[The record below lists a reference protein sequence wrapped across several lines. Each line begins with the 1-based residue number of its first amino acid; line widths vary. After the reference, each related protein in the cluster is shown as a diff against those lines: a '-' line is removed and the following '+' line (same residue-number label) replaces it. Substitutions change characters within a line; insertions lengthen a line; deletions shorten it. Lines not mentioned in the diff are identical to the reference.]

1 MQILQS
7 KLPIHLQDRW
17 TRKAYQM
24 RKEHKREVSLHDF
37 LKRLREETE
46 IISHPLYSREAMN
59 EMTKTTK
66 TRNFGISIGNKDECS
81 CCGKK

>member
-24 RKEHKREVSLHDF
+24 RKEHKREASLDDF

-59 EMTKTTK
+59 EMTMTNDK
-66 TRNFGISIGNKDECS
+66 NYQNKEIWNQYWE
-81 CCGKK
+81 

>member
-1 MQILQS
+1 
-7 KLPIHLQDRW
+7 
-17 TRKAYQM
+17 M

-81 CCGKK
+81 CCGKM